1 MHQIPPLA
9 RYLLAGIFLGLSG
22 YMLIRRQGPNG
33 WIGVRTP
40 WTLADREIWDKSWLL
55 GAVLLLGMGLGML
68 FSWMLFWV
76 SLFLLIVLGLFYP
89 PVLYRR
95 KYGTWR
101 FWKDTGWTDY
111 RPAVR
116 CRHCGNIQKL
126 QDAGALAGAH
136 CEACGAS
143 VAR

>member
-1 MHQIPPLA
+1 MNQIPPLA
-9 RYLLAGIFLGLSG
+9 RYLSAGIFIGLSG
-22 YMLIRRQGPNG
+22 YMLICRKGPNW

-55 GAVLLLGMGLGML
+55 GALLLLGMGLGML
-68 FSWMLFWV
+68 FSWTLFMASIAV
-76 SLFLLIVLGLFYP
+76 LLVLGLLFP
-89 PVLYRR
+89 PVLYYR

-101 FWKDTGWTDY
+101 YWKDTGWIDY

-116 CRHCGNIQKL
+116 CPQCGRIQKL
-126 QDAGALAGAH
+126 GAAGELAGAH

-143 VAR
+143 LVR